1 MILRKSS
8 CSTTAPDINVWNEK
22 LKKIKRGRKIRN
34 YIVVFCCQYV
44 AGGFHWESSF
54 FIYSSKYL
62 HTFRVFFH
70 FLKISLKTAQV
81 SQGCWVLFFL
91 LAFCCSFTCNVQ
103 LNQAMS
109 SARPP
114 PNRSDEDIW
123 DRGFAFLRV
132 LRDTHVLDHH
142 THCSR
147 DCWRVG
153 SFPVPVMVQENTT

>member
-34 YIVVFCCQYV
+34 YIVVFWCQYV

-70 FLKISLKTAQV
+70 FLKISLKTAEV

-109 SARPP
+109 SPRPP
-114 PNRSDEDIW
+114 PKQVWWRHLRSRICIPQSPAW
-123 DRGFAFLRV
+123 YP
-132 LRDTHVLDHH
+132 
-142 THCSR
+142 CS
-147 DCWRVG
+147 G
-153 SFPVPVMVQENTT
+153 SSYSLFQG